1 MIPKLYE
8 CEVTN
13 GMKIAWR
20 HFLKYR
26 PLLEELVK
34 RDLRL
39 KYRRS
44 FLGYLWSLLN
54 PLLMMAI
61 MTIVFSYMFKSNIEN
76 FPLYLICGN
85 TLFSFFNESTNMAMY
100 SVMNN
105 GALIRKVYIPKFI
118 FPISRVLSCFVT
130 MSFSLVAILI
140 VMVITHS
147 TIYWTLILFWVPL
160 MFLLVFC
167 IGIGMVLS
175 AISVFFRDVTHLY
188 GVITIAW
195 MYLTPI
201 FYPVDSQ
208 FLPEQVIRFIQLN
221 PLYHFITF
229 FRQVVIYGSIPT
241 WDTWCFCIVS
251 CLAALVIGLAVFR
264 KAQKNFILY
273 L

>member
-1 MIPKLYE
+1 
-8 CEVTN
+8 
-13 GMKIAWR
+13 MKIAWQ

-26 PLLEELVK
+26 PLLKELVK

-54 PLLMMAI
+54 PLLMMTI
-61 MTIVFSYMFKSNIEN
+61 MTIVFSFMFKSNIEN

-100 SVMNN
+100 SVLNN

-130 MSFSLVAILI
+130 MSFSLVAILV
-140 VMVITHS
+140 VMVVTRS
-147 TIYWTLILFWVPL
+147 TIYWTLLLFWVPL
-160 MFLLVFC
+160 LFLLIFC
-167 IGIGMVLS
+167 IGIGMILS
-175 AISVFFRDVTHLY
+175 AIAVFFRDITHLY
-188 GVITIAW
+188 GVITMAW

-201 FYPVDSQ
+201 FYPVDPK
-208 FLPEQVIRFIQLN
+208 FLPEQVIQLIRMN
-221 PLYHFITF
+221 PLYHFISF
-229 FRQVVIYGSIPT
+229 FREVVIYGAIPELS
-241 WDTWCFCIVS
+241 TWCFCVIS
-251 CLAALVIGLAVFR
+251 CLMSLAIGMAVFK

>member
-1 MIPKLYE
+1 
-8 CEVTN
+8 
-13 GMKIAWR
+13 MKNAWQ

-26 PLLEELVK
+26 PLLRELVK
-34 RDLRL
+34 RDLRI

-44 FLGYLWSLLN
+44 ALGYLWSLLN
-54 PLLMMAI
+54 PLLMMTI
-61 MTIVFSYMFKSNIEN
+61 MTIVFSFMFKSNIEN

-130 MSFSLVAILI
+130 MSFSLVSILI
-140 VMVITHS
+140 VMVFTRS
-147 TIYWTLILFWVPL
+147 AIYWTLLLFWVPL
-160 MFLLVFC
+160 LFLLVFC
-167 IGIGMVLS
+167 IGVGMILS
-175 AISVFFRDVTHLY
+175 AVAVFFRDITHLY
-188 GVITIAW
+188 GVVTLAW

-208 FLPEQVIRFIQLN
+208 FLPEQVIQIIRCN
-221 PLYHFITF
+221 PLYYFIAF
-229 FRQVVIYGSIPT
+229 FRQVVIYGTVPG
-241 WDTWCFCIVS
+241 WDIWCFCILS
-251 CLAALVIGLAVFR
+251 CLGALIIGFAVFR

>member
-1 MIPKLYE
+1 
-8 CEVTN
+8 
-13 GMKIAWR
+13 MKIAWQ

-26 PLLEELVK
+26 PLLKELVK

-54 PLLMMAI
+54 PLMMMVI

-85 TLFSFFNESTNMAMY
+85 TLFSFFNESTNMAMF

-118 FPISRVLSCFVT
+118 FPVSRVLSCFVT

-140 VMVITHS
+140 VMIFTRSAIH
-147 TIYWTLILFWVPL
+147 WTLLLFWVPL
-160 MFLLVFC
+160 AFLLIFC
-167 IGIGMVLS
+167 IGIGMILS

-188 GVITIAW
+188 GVVTIAW

-201 FYPVDSQ
+201 FYPVDPQ
-208 FLPEQVIRFIQLN
+208 YLPIQVIRIIQMN

-229 FRQVVIYGSIPT
+229 FRQVVIYGTIPSVQS
-241 WDTWCFCIVS
+241 WAFCILS
-251 CLAALVIGLAVFR
+251 CAGALVIGLAVFR
-264 KAQKNFILY
+264 KLQKNFILY